1 LTGTNARP
9 SVAPTFGVE
18 PMLGTNP
25 LTFGIPTAD
34 EFPFVIDCAT
44 STNQRGKL
52 EQYAREGK
60 LTPKGAVV
68 DINGVERRDT
78 EQILVDI
85 GKGTCALTPVG
96 GAGDELG
103 GYKGYGWGTVVELL
117 CVAAQSGP
125 FGSALTGIDNVTKE
139 KTPMPLGHFFLAI
152 DVESLCDVETF
163 KKNSS
168 EVLDGLRKSKV
179 SPRAEHGGRIFTA
192 GEKEHIARV
201 ERTAAGGCPVPASL
215 QKDMKVVRERFPELM
230 KKYPIG
236 SFPFE

>member
-1 LTGTNARP
+1 
-9 SVAPTFGVE
+9 
-18 PMLGTNP
+18 
-25 LTFGIPTAD
+25 
-34 EFPFVIDCAT
+34 
-44 STNQRGKL
+44 
-52 EQYAREGK
+52 
-60 LTPKGAVV
+60 
-68 DINGVERRDT
+68 
-78 EQILVDI
+78 
-85 GKGTCALTPVG
+85 
-96 GAGDELG
+96 
-103 GYKGYGWGTVVELL
+103 
-117 CVAAQSGP
+117 
-125 FGSALTGIDNVTKE
+125 
-139 KTPMPLGHFFLAI
+139 MPLGHFFLAI